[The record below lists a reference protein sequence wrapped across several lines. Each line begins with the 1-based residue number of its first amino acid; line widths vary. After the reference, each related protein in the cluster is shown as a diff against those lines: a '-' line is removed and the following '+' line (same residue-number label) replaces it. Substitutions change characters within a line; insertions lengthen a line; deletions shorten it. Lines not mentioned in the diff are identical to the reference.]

1 MRSLRLSFKADF
13 KTGLRRQRGLVMGYG
28 EKRAGK
34 ATVLIVDDVEINRI
48 ILGEI
53 IKNMGCDFVLAK
65 SGEEALL
72 RVRERL
78 PMLVLTD
85 ISMPGIDGYELCRIL
100 KDSEE
105 TRDIPIIFISAFDE
119 TQNIVQGFSIGGEDY
134 ITKPFIPE
142 EVEARVGV
150 HLRLYEMARQ
160 LRGMNRRLQI
170 SVNEQLLQ
178 MEQEKKNFLYAL
190 ADVAAQN
197 TSYNKKDMERLQKN
211 CRTLAQGMQFS
222 PLFEEKI
229 SDTYIDT
236 IELAAPLCDIG
247 NIGIPGEILSKEGD
261 LTKEEA
267 AVARNHT
274 NIGAKLLKDIHGSSD
289 YNDFIRISMDIAH
302 YHHENWDGSG
312 YPEGLKGEEIPLA
325 AQIVHIMSRFCA
337 LTGREKQNR
346 EEALAVMRQEAGK
359 IFGPDI
365 FEICCRISRQLLG

>member
-365 FEICCRISRQLLG
+365 FEICCRISRQLLD

>member
-150 HLRLYEMARQ
+150 HLSLYEMARQ

-365 FEICCRISRQLLG
+365 FEICCRISRQLLD